1 MAVPFD
7 RITSEALE
15 NFGNKKAYD
24 NLAAKDGI
32 VRAFGMG
39 GGIKLAQNDEL
50 ELVVG
55 GASNFVERT
64 LYGQNTN
71 IAHRSKTTEVAVTDD
86 EGYTLIKVPQR
97 IIDGAIVYN
106 QIERDQVAGNWAI
119 APGVIED
126 KFDQFNTSWVQ
137 VIATALRQATPS
149 GTLDPFTLLPSATTG
164 TVNGILIPR
173 TPAQQAT
180 DNATTAGISR
190 GDNSWWRNQYSN
202 TSYALQ
208 TVAGM
213 AALYTD
219 VYSACMRG
227 MGVGWEPNIGVCA
240 NVVIG
245 SLGASI
251 SNNARGTYQD
261 AKSAKQQLGRDN
273 IMFYNAMLVP
283 DASSRFLNGTAGKIA
298 FINTDAL
305 KIKVLKGQGNSL
317 KGMMTEDN
325 GMGSLPIFWKEGGE
339 SSFVNDPKTLLWIK
353 IGYLTYNLVPRS
365 LQDHGLAD
373 NIT

>member
-15 NFGNKKAYD
+15 AYGNKKAYD

-39 GGIKLAQNDEL
+39 GGIKVATNDEL
-50 ELVVG
+50 EIVTG
-55 GASNFVERT
+55 GAANFVERT
-64 LYGQNTN
+64 MYGQNSN
-71 IAHRSKTTEVAVTDD
+71 IAFRNQTTDVSVTDD

-106 QIERDQVAGNWAI
+106 QIQRDQVAGNPAI
-119 APGVIED
+119 AVGIIED

-137 VIATALRQATPS
+137 VIATALRQAVPT
-149 GTLDPFTLLPSATTG
+149 GLDPYTLLPSGTTG

-180 DNATTAGISR
+180 DAATTAGISR

-202 TSYALQ
+202 TNYALQ
-208 TVAGM
+208 TVAGQ

-219 VYSACMRG
+219 VYSACKRG
-227 MGVGWEPNIGVCA
+227 MGEGWEPNIGVCA
-240 NVVIG
+240 SIIIG
-245 SLGASI
+245 SIGALA
-251 SNNARGTYQD
+251 SNNSRGSYQD
-261 AKSAKQQLGRDN
+261 AAQVKTTVGRDN
-273 IMFYNAMLVP
+273 LMFYRAMLV
-283 DASSRFLNGTAGKIA
+283 DDSSSRFMNGSAGKIA
-298 FINTDAL
+298 FINTRAL

-325 GMGSLPIFWKEGGE
+325 GMGSLPVFWKEGGE
-339 SSFVNDPKTLLWIK
+339 GSFVNDPKTLLWIK
-353 IGYLTYNLVPRS
+353 LGYLTFNLVPKS

-373 NIT
+373 NCS

>member
-15 NFGNKKAYD
+15 NYGNKKAFD

-32 VRAFGMG
+32 VRAFGLN
-39 GGIKLAQNDEL
+39 GGIKIAQSEEL
-50 ELVVG
+50 EIVTG

-71 IAHRSKTTEVAVTDD
+71 IAHRAQSTEVAVNDD
-86 EGYTLIKVPQR
+86 EGYTLIKVPQK

-106 QIERDQVAGNWAI
+106 QIQRDQVAGNWAI
-119 APGVIED
+119 APGIIED

-137 VIATALRQATPS
+137 VIATALRQATP
-149 GTLDPFTLLPSATTG
+149 GALDPFTLLPGGTTG
-164 TVNGILIPR
+164 TVNGILIAR

-180 DNATTAGISR
+180 DAATTAGISR

-208 TVAGM
+208 SVAGQ

-219 VYSACMRG
+219 VYAACQRG
-227 MGVGWEPNIGVCA
+227 MGMGWEPNIAICA
-240 NVVIG
+240 NIAIG
-245 SLGASI
+245 SAGALA
-251 SNNARGTYQD
+251 SNNARGSYQD
-261 AKSAKQQLGRDN
+261 AKSVKTQLGRDN
-273 IMFYNAMLVP
+273 LMFYNAMMVA
-283 DASSRFLNGTAGKIA
+283 DSSTRFLNGSAGKIA
-298 FINTDAL
+298 FINTSAL
-305 KIKVLKGQGNSL
+305 KLKVLKGQGNSL
-317 KGMMTEDN
+317 KGMTDESN
-325 GMGSLPIFWKEGGE
+325 GMGSLPVFWKEGGE
-339 SSFVNDPKTLLWIK
+339 GSFVNDPKTLLWIK
-353 IGYLTYNLVPRS
+353 LGYLTYNLVPRS

>member
-39 GGIKLAQNDEL
+39 GGIKVANNDEL

-71 IAHRSKTTEVAVTDD
+71 IAHRSKTTEITVTDD

-119 APGVIED
+119 APGILED
-126 KFDQFNTSWVQ
+126 KFDQFNSSWVQ
-137 VIATALRQATPS
+137 VIATALRQATPNA
-149 GTLDPFTLLPSATTG
+149 TLDPFTLLPGGTTG
-164 TVNGILIPR
+164 TVNGILIAR

-180 DNATTAGISR
+180 DAATTAGISR

-208 TVAGM
+208 TVAGQ
-213 AALYTD
+213 ANLYTD
-219 VYSACMRG
+219 VYAPCMRG
-227 MGVGWEPNIGVCA
+227 MGVGWEPNIAVCA
-240 NVVIG
+240 NITIG
-245 SLGASI
+245 SLGATI
-251 SNNARGTYQD
+251 TNNSRGTYQD
-261 AKSAKQQLGRDN
+261 AKSAKQQIGRDN
-273 IMFYNAMLVP
+273 LMFYNAILVP
-283 DASSRFLNGTAGKIA
+283 DSSSRFLNGTAGKIA
-298 FINTDAL
+298 FINTNAL
-305 KIKVLKGQGNSL
+305 KLKVLKGQGNSL
-317 KGMMTEDN
+317 KGMMDENN

-339 SSFVNDPKTLLWIK
+339 GSFVNDPKTLLWIK
-353 IGYLTYNLVPRS
+353 LGYLTYNLVPRS

-373 NIT
+373 NVT

>member
-15 NFGNKKAYD
+15 NFGNKKAFD

-39 GGIKLAQNDEL
+39 GGIKIARNEEL
-50 ELVVG
+50 EIVTG

-71 IAHRSKTTEVAVTDD
+71 IAFRSASQEIAVTDD

-97 IIDGAIVYN
+97 IVDGAIVYN
-106 QIERDQVAGNWAI
+106 QIQRDQVAGNWAI
-119 APGVIED
+119 APGIIED

-137 VIATALRQATPS
+137 VIATALRQAAPTN
-149 GTLDPFTLLPSATTG
+149 LDPYTLLPSGTTG
-164 TVNGILIPR
+164 TVNGILIAR
-173 TPAQQAT
+173 TPAQQGT
-180 DNATTAGISR
+180 DGATTAGISR

-208 TVAGM
+208 SVAGQ

-219 VYSACMRG
+219 VYANCMRG
-227 MGVGWEPNIGVCA
+227 MGEGWEPNIGVCA
-240 NVVIG
+240 NVAIG
-245 SLGASI
+245 SIGALA
-251 SNNARGTYQD
+251 SNNSRGSYQD
-261 AKSAKQQLGRDN
+261 AKSVKTTVGRDN
-273 IMFYNAMLVP
+273 IMFYGAMMVA

-298 FINTDAL
+298 FINTSAL
-305 KIKVLKGQGNSL
+305 KLKVLKGQGNAL
-317 KGMMTEDN
+317 KGMCDEN
-325 GMGSLPIFWKEGGE
+325 NNMGSLPVFWKEGGE
-339 SSFVNDPKTLLWIK
+339 GSFVNDPKTLLWIK
-353 IGYLTYNLVPRS
+353 LGYLTFNLVPKS